1 MRAVT
6 NIQGY
11 LYKLIELEEE
21 TENHEKAEAIAEI
34 TDQMVSL
41 FGLWNYSKVVP
52 HLLIA
57 GYQKDVE
64 HCIQLI
70 KEVLNE
76 TQKPWNMVGSP
87 LYYRYTDT
95 VQGKAFS
102 GVGNNFAKTLFSEIE
117 NKEEYEFLRGNK
129 ELEVIFEEY
138 LK

>member
-1 MRAVT
+1 M
-6 NIQGY
+6 II
-11 LYKLIELEEE
+11 L
-21 TENHEKAEAIAEI
+21 
-34 TDQMVSL
+34 DMV
-41 FGLWNYSKVVP
+41 
-52 HLLIA
+52 
-57 GYQKDVE
+57 DE
-64 HCIQLI
+64 
-70 KEVLNE
+70 
-76 TQKPWNMVGSP
+76 P